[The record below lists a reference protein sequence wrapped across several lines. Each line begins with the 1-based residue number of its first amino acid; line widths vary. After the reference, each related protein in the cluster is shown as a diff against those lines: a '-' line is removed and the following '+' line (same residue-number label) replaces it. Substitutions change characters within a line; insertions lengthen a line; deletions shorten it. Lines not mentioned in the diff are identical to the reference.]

1 MPKISVIVPVYKAED
16 KLNRCVESVLAQTF
30 TDFEL
35 ILVDDGSPDNCG
47 KICDEYAAK
56 DNRIVVIHKAN
67 GGVSAARN
75 DGIAKA
81 SGEFIA
87 FCDSDD
93 YLEKDCLSTLYEY
106 RGKTNADL
114 VMSNYRTI
122 RPTRTE
128 HVSHGF
134 KDGEFLCGDTLKV
147 TVYTKIAKCD
157 TAGYFCVWNKLF
169 KRIIIAKNGV
179 RFNEDMSFGEDMLFV
194 MDYIKV
200 IDSVAFT
207 DKPLYNYEVL
217 ESGLFYSYK
226 PSFIRD
232 ILTCYNRMIRETENY
247 SGSIEL
253 DFKYY
258 HYIDRYINGVIENEK
273 KKRSLLKTLY
283 QNPLV
288 KKIYANVSAISEDER
303 NRRSVDEHDLIIPRL
318 VAHGKIKKAVRKTI
332 YAYDEGSALRKLKR
346 NIGNFITVLQTK
358 RCKKLRSLRFSK
370 KWGGLA
376 LVYPKAKIVATKT
389 AKIDLHGNTI
399 CLNLCWDGKQ
409 NQPATFAFGDNAKFN
424 LNGYFRAYSGSY
436 IAVADNAEL
445 KIGSG
450 FINCNT
456 KIYCYD
462 KITIGENV
470 KISED
475 VIIRDSDNHEVVGS
489 NRKVSEPIVIGNN
502 VWIGMRATILKGVHI
517 GDGAIIAAGAVVTKD
532 VPANSLVG
540 GVPAKIIKENTTW
553 R

>member
-1 MPKISVIVPVYKAED
+1 MKQPFFTLITPVYNIERLIAATI
-16 KLNRCVESVLAQTF
+16 ESALSQTF
-30 TDFEL
+30 TDWEM
-35 ILVDDGSPDNCG
+35 ILVDDGSPDNSPA
-47 KICDEYAAK
+47 ICDDYAAK
-56 DNRIVVIHKAN
+56 DNRVVVIHKAN

-106 RGKTNADL
+106 QKKTNADL
-114 VMSNYRTI
+114 VMSNCRTI

-128 HVSHGF
+128 HVSHGYN
-134 KDGEFLCGDTLKV
+134 DGEILRGETLKN
-147 TVYTKIAKCD
+147 TLYNKIAKCD

-169 KRIIIAKNGV
+169 KKSIIAKNGV

-226 PSFIRD
+226 PSFLSD
-232 ILTCYNRMIRETENY
+232 ILTCYNRMIRDTEKY
-247 SGSIEL
+247 SDSIEL

-303 NRRSVDEHDLIIPRL
+303 NRRCVDEHDLIIPRL

-332 YAYDEGSALRKLKR
+332 YAYDEGSALRKIKR

-370 KWGGLA
+370 KWGG
-376 LVYPKAKIVATKT
+376 
-389 AKIDLHGNTI
+389 
-399 CLNLCWDGKQ
+399 
-409 NQPATFAFGDNAKFN
+409 
-424 LNGYFRAYSGSY
+424 GSRRLS
-436 IAVADNAEL
+436 E
-445 KIGSG
+445 
-450 FINCNT
+450 
-456 KIYCYD
+456 
-462 KITIGENV
+462 GENSCN
-470 KISED
+470 KNGED
-475 VIIRDSDNHEVVGS
+475 RPSRQHDL
-489 NRKVSEPIVIGNN
+489 P
-502 VWIGMRATILKGVHI
+502 
-517 GDGAIIAAGAVVTKD
+517 
-532 VPANSLVG
+532 
-540 GVPAKIIKENTTW
+540 
-553 R
+553 